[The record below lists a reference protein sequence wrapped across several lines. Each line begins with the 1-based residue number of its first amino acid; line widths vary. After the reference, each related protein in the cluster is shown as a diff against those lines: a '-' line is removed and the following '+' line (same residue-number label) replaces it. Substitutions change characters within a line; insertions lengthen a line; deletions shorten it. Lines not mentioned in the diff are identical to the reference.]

1 NHEFVNRTIFAGYG
15 EKLQLPC
22 SVPHGKN
29 KPISRWLLKT
39 CSMTPWKE
47 IARIK
52 GDEVQ
57 SNESHF
63 QMLGGGTLL
72 IRSVGI
78 EDQGLFKCGVVEE
91 GLETFSV
98 TNVSVFK
105 SPIKPQLTKSYL
117 TSTVGR
123 HSEIGKCVAK
133 DGYPVGNI
141 TWYKNGK
148 VIFANGNE
156 TQNKIHILKNQN
168 TGLYTIESTLYH
180 TVIKAD
186 MNAKFFCEVVYPFK
200 EGNGTQ
206 RSEPVTLDVH
216 SAKENNTFDEGE
228 VFPAIAKES
237 HSADRHGESKALN
250 RDAMIIGILV
260 TLMVVAFLTSI
271 AYYLCYY
278 RKKTEKQPLND
289 LKEKSPMD
297 PGNVAPTVENVIG
310 EEARD
315 NACNDMGKMLQFV
328 LPVATQIQQD
338 VIKSYGFSN
347 DGEGKSVSC
356 LWRGR
361 IRGWW
366 NENGAGSG
374 PSARLSVHRH
384 SEDIPVCTTGSPIQY
399 NGPPHLLPKTM
410 EGGPVGKSS
419 KVKRSSPWAS
429 ASKPRGRASRAGAK
443 AHLWEG
449 QDVLARWTDG
459 LLYLGNIRKVDRWKH
474 ICLVRFEDN
483 SEFWVMWKDIYP

>member
-1 NHEFVNRTIFAGYG
+1 MQSEQGACLT
-15 EKLQLPC
+15 QLKVLMKWLTNTVMTDRWISFDQPERDGLLW
-22 SVPHGKN
+22 GKR
-29 KPISRWLLKT
+29 KKT

-216 SAKENNTFDEGE
+216 YPVESVTIEVEPPAGTIREGDTVTLNCAADTNPSPAEYLWEKDGKPLDGVNLYTLPTVTKEDEGEYTCTVYDFNYNAKSAVRFIRVIAAKENNTFDEGE

-310 EEARD
+310 EE
-315 NACNDMGKMLQFV
+315 
-328 LPVATQIQQD
+328 
-338 VIKSYGFSN
+338 
-347 DGEGKSVSC
+347 
-356 LWRGR
+356 
-361 IRGWW
+361 
-366 NENGAGSG
+366 
-374 PSARLSVHRH
+374 
-384 SEDIPVCTTGSPIQY
+384 
-399 NGPPHLLPKTM
+399 
-410 EGGPVGKSS
+410 
-419 KVKRSSPWAS
+419 
-429 ASKPRGRASRAGAK
+429 
-443 AHLWEG
+443 
-449 QDVLARWTDG
+449 
-459 LLYLGNIRKVDRWKH
+459 
-474 ICLVRFEDN
+474 
-483 SEFWVMWKDIYP
+483 

>member
-1 NHEFVNRTIFAGYG
+1 M
-15 EKLQLPC
+15 K
-22 SVPHGKN
+22 
-29 KPISRWLLKT
+29 
-39 CSMTPWKE
+39 PWKE

-105 SPIKPQLTKSYL
+105 SPIQPQLTKSYL

-148 VIFANGNE
+148 VMFANGNE
-156 TQNKIHILKNQN
+156 TQNKLHILKNQN

-186 MNAKFFCEVVYPFK
+186 MKAKFFCEVVYPFK
-200 EGNGTQ
+200 EGNATQ
-206 RSEPVTLDVH
+206 RSEPVTIDVH
-216 SAKENNTFDEGE
+216 YPVESVTIEVEPPAGTIREGDTVTLNCMADTNPSPAEYLWEKDGKPLKGEGYLTRGDLSNLYTLPTVTKEDEGEYTCTVYDFNYNTKSAVRFIRVKAAKENNRFDEGE

-260 TLMVVAFLTSI
+260 TLMVVAFLTSV

-278 RKKTEKQPLND
+278 RKKTEK
-289 LKEKSPMD
+289 
-297 PGNVAPTVENVIG
+297 
-310 EEARD
+310 
-315 NACNDMGKMLQFV
+315 
-328 LPVATQIQQD
+328 
-338 VIKSYGFSN
+338 
-347 DGEGKSVSC
+347 
-356 LWRGR
+356 
-361 IRGWW
+361 
-366 NENGAGSG
+366 
-374 PSARLSVHRH
+374 
-384 SEDIPVCTTGSPIQY
+384 
-399 NGPPHLLPKTM
+399 
-410 EGGPVGKSS
+410 
-419 KVKRSSPWAS
+419 
-429 ASKPRGRASRAGAK
+429 
-443 AHLWEG
+443 
-449 QDVLARWTDG
+449 
-459 LLYLGNIRKVDRWKH
+459 
-474 ICLVRFEDN
+474 
-483 SEFWVMWKDIYP
+483 

>member
-1 NHEFVNRTIFAGYG
+1 MATAPALTYGLLISICTHLTSSLGNREFVNRTIFAVYG
-15 EKLQLPC
+15 QKLQLSC
-22 SVPHGKN
+22 SVPHGRN
-29 KPISRWLLKT
+29 EPIHRWLLKT
-39 CSMTPWKE
+39 CSMKPWKE

-63 QMLGGGTLL
+63 QMLGDGTLL
-72 IRSVGI
+72 IRLVGI
-78 EDQGLFKCGVVEE
+78 EDQGLFKCGVVVEE

-105 SPIKPQLTKSYL
+105 SPIKPQLIKSYL

-156 TQNKIHILKNQN
+156 TQNKIRILKNQN

-186 MNAKFFCEVVYPFK
+186 INAKFLCEVVYPFK

-206 RSEPVTLDVH
+206 RSEPVTIDVH
-216 SAKENNTFDEGE
+216 YPVESVTIEVQPPTSTIREGDTVTMNCTADTNPSPAEYLWEKDGKPLDGLNLYTLPTVTKEDEGEYTCTVYDFNYNAKSAVRFIRVKAKENDQFSEGE

-237 HSADRHGESKALN
+237 HSADRHGESKVLN

-260 TLMVVAFLTSI
+260 TLMVVAFLTSV

-289 LKEKSPMD
+289 LEEKSPMD
-297 PGNVAPTVENVIG
+297 PGNVPPTVEKVIG
-310 EEARD
+310 EE
-315 NACNDMGKMLQFV
+315 
-328 LPVATQIQQD
+328 
-338 VIKSYGFSN
+338 
-347 DGEGKSVSC
+347 
-356 LWRGR
+356 
-361 IRGWW
+361 
-366 NENGAGSG
+366 
-374 PSARLSVHRH
+374 
-384 SEDIPVCTTGSPIQY
+384 
-399 NGPPHLLPKTM
+399 
-410 EGGPVGKSS
+410 
-419 KVKRSSPWAS
+419 
-429 ASKPRGRASRAGAK
+429 
-443 AHLWEG
+443 
-449 QDVLARWTDG
+449 
-459 LLYLGNIRKVDRWKH
+459 
-474 ICLVRFEDN
+474 
-483 SEFWVMWKDIYP
+483 